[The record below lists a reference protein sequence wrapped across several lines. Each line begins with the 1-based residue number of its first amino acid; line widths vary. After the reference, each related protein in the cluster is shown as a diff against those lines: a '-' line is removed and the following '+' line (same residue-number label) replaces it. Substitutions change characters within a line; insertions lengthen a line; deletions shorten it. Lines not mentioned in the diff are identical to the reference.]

1 MRKLFIAGFVFVV
14 ATSQAFGWS
23 ASGHKIVGSVAFR
36 QLTPAQQA
44 AIVSILKHHPRFN
57 EDFESQMPSDLKT
70 PEEQN
75 EWLFQQAAIWPD
87 IARGFDDDA
96 KKKYHR
102 PWWHFI
108 NIPYFL
114 TNEDRVALQD
124 KLTFNMSLDPPATES
139 ENMNAIQA
147 IRFARAALASKDTS
161 DEKKA
166 VMLCW
171 LMHDVGDIHQ
181 PLHSTALVS
190 QHLFPNGDKGG
201 NMIQTDQRQNLHA
214 LWDGLLGDDSSFRAC
229 RNRAI
234 SFVNDS
240 DGAKLGNMAAK
251 SLDEKRWLEESCQL
265 AADVAYGPEVCG
277 NLRSVINQTR
287 APPIRLS
294 ETYLKTAGVV
304 AAQRVDQAGYRLGAI
319 LKQLFPGK

>member
-1 MRKLFIAGFVFVV
+1 
-14 ATSQAFGWS
+14 
-23 ASGHKIVGSVAFR
+23 
-36 QLTPAQQA
+36 LTPAQQEK
-44 AIVSILKHHPRFN
+44 IVEILKSHPRFK
-57 EDFESQMPSDLKT
+57 EDFESQMPKELKS

-87 IARGFDDDA
+87 MARLFSGEDS
-96 KKKYHR
+96 KKYHR

-124 KLTFNMSLDPPATES
+124 KLTFNVTLDPPKTES
-139 ENMNAIQA
+139 DTMNAIQA
-147 IRFARAALASKDTS
+147 IRFSRGVLADKDAT

-190 QHLFPNGDKGG
+190 QHLFPTGDRGG
-201 NMIQTDQRQNLHA
+201 NSIQTDQRQNLHA

-234 SFVNDS
+234 TFVNDS
-240 DGAKLGNMAAK
+240 DASKLGHQAAK
-251 SLDEKRWLEESCQL
+251 SLDEKQWLEESCEL

-277 NLRSVINQTR
+277 HLRSVINETS
-287 APPIRLS
+287 APQIRLS
-294 ETYLKTAGVV
+294 ETYLKTAGIV
-304 AAQRVDQAGYRLGAI
+304 AAQRVDQAGYRLGTI
-319 LKQLFPGK
+319 LKQQFPAK